1 MLPYKKI
8 SNGGLTYYDN
18 CPICKIERK
27 EYKKDIKPLTERAR
41 VKNYTD
47 KLIKEQ
53 LNDYDEETDPFSF
66 FNDNDPFQD
75 AWPIEFEFDDEYDNA
90 IKEHIINPE
99 RILFADNLT
108 LKDYLKMHQEA
119 ELDHEHEITGFI
131 KLPYKKRNWLK
142 KLFYKFKTF
151 LLTRFE

>member
-1 MLPYKKI
+1 MTIALFANLTGKSGKK
-8 SNGGLTYYDN
+8 
-18 CPICKIERK
+18 
-27 EYKKDIKPLTERAR
+27 IKPLTERAR

-53 LNDYDEETDPFSF
+53 LQDYDEETDPFSF
-66 FNDNDPFQD
+66 FNDNDRFQD

-119 ELDHEHEITGFI
+119 ELDHEHEIT
-131 KLPYKKRNWLK
+131 
-142 KLFYKFKTF
+142 
-151 LLTRFE
+151 

>member
-8 SNGGLTYYDN
+8 SNDGLTYYDN

-53 LNDYDEETDPFSF
+53 LNDYDEETDPFF
-66 FNDNDPFQD
+66 IYDYIEPDYLKNP
-75 AWPIEFEFDDEYDNA
+75 WPIEYEFD
-90 IKEHIINPE
+90 EHILNHKS
-99 RILFADNLT
+99 ILMADNLT
-108 LKDYLKMHQEA
+108 LKEYLKMQS
-119 ELDHEHEITGFI
+119 
-131 KLPYKKRNWLK
+131 
-142 KLFYKFKTF
+142 
-151 LLTRFE
+151 